1 MDNKKILIALL
12 IGAAL
17 VFVASRL
24 WVEPF
29 VELEQPVVELSEL
42 DPSPS
47 PRQAL
52 LNKAMGDIDFYRQ
65 MTVGSR
71 FALQLGVGNS
81 DAVVEIVVTGVR
93 VEGSAVLI
101 EGGSS
106 LLEDADGSSSL
117 QDAEGSSSLQ
127 DAEGSSSLQDAEG
140 SSSLQD
146 AEGSLQDSEGASLL
160 EDADGSLPADGSMLM
175 TVGEKFIHVF
185 LTLDSGIY
193 EYSGKDFQGVVSRTK
208 ELRFNNDTAVLPNQS
223 FELTDQPP
231 RQRAVPAEIAQ

>member
-17 VFVASRL
+17 VFVARRL

-52 LNKAMGDIDFYRQ
+52 LNKAVGDMDFYRQ

-81 DAVVEIVVTGVR
+81 DTVVEIVVAGVR

-106 LLEDADGSSSL
+106 LLE
-117 QDAEGSSSLQ
+117 DAEGSSSLQ

>member
-17 VFVASRL
+17 VFVARRL

-52 LNKAMGDIDFYRQ
+52 LNKAVGDMDFYRQ

-81 DAVVEIVVTGVR
+81 DTVVEIVVAGVR

-106 LLEDADGSSSL
+106 LLE
-117 QDAEGSSSLQ
+117 
-127 DAEGSSSLQDAEG
+127 DAEG

>member
-1 MDNKKILIALL
+1 MDNKKILIGLL

-24 WVEPF
+24 WVEPLG
-29 VELEQPVVELSEL
+29 ELELQPAALSEL
-42 DPSPS
+42 DPSP
-47 PRQAL
+47 RQTL
-52 LNKAMGDIDFYRQ
+52 LNTAVGDMDFYRQ
-65 MTVGSR
+65 LTVGSL

-81 DAVVEIVVTGVR
+81 DTVVEIVVAGVR

-101 EGGSS
+101 EGGPSS
-106 LLEDADGSSSL
+106 LQDADGSSSL
-117 QDAEGSSSLQ
+117 PD
-127 DAEGSSSLQDAEG
+127 
-140 SSSLQD
+140 
-146 AEGSLQDSEGASLL
+146 
-160 EDADGSLPADGSMLM
+160 ADGSMLM

-223 FELTDQPP
+223 FELTDQPT

>member
-1 MDNKKILIALL
+1 MDNKKILIGLL

-24 WVEPF
+24 WVEPLG
-29 VELEQPVVELSEL
+29 ELELQPAALWEL
-42 DPSPS
+42 DPSP
-47 PRQAL
+47 PQTL
-52 LNKAMGDIDFYRQ
+52 LNTAVGDMDFYRQ
-65 MTVGSR
+65 LTVGSL

-81 DAVVEIVVTGVR
+81 DTVVEIVVAGVR

-106 LLEDADGSSSL
+106 LLKDADGSSSL
-117 QDAEGSSSLQ
+117 QDADGSSSLP
-127 DAEGSSSLQDAEG
+127 D
-140 SSSLQD
+140 
-146 AEGSLQDSEGASLL
+146 
-160 EDADGSLPADGSMLM
+160 ADGSMLM

-223 FELTDQPP
+223 FELTDQPT